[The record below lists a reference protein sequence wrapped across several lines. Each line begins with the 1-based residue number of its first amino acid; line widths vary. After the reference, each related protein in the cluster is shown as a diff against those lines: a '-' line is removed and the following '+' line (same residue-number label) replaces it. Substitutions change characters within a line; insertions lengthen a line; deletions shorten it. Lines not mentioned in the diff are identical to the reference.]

1 MPLLFDAGASVYV
14 APGFNVTT
22 FNATSASGAGQLYV
36 NITAQQ
42 VNLQTSSG
50 WAELK
55 LRRC

>member
-1 MPLLFDAGASVYV
+1 MYV

-36 NITAQQ
+36 NNITAQQ
-42 VNLQTSSG
+42 VNLQTSG

-55 LRRC
+55 MRRC